1 MHSSREQQQL
11 GALHVALAGRCLG
24 EMTCY
29 FHVSPCSVKFIVSRV
44 MAVYRPLVRASMASP
59 ARLRRRRC
67 RPAAWD
73 AFVVPPTVTPQPTV
87 RGVLRELGPPN
98 GRDGHDQG

>member
-1 MHSSREQQQL
+1 MCGVNFFPRD
-11 GALHVALAGRCLG
+11 GCL
-24 EMTCY
+24 
-29 FHVSPCSVKFIVSRV
+29 SPPCSRLNGI
-44 MAVYRPLVRASMASP
+44 ADASSSSALP
-59 ARLRRRRC
+59 TCRL
-67 RPAAWD
+67 D

>member
-1 MHSSREQQQL
+1 L
-11 GALHVALAGRCLG
+11 P
-24 EMTCY
+24 TC
-29 FHVSPCSVKFIVSRV
+29 
-44 MAVYRPLVRASMASP
+44 
-59 ARLRRRRC
+59 RL
-67 RPAAWD
+67 D

>member
-1 MHSSREQQQL
+1 M
-11 GALHVALAGRCLG
+11 GW
-24 EMTCY
+24 
-29 FHVSPCSVKFIVSRV
+29 SVKFLKLLRV
-44 MAVYRPLVRASMASP
+44 MAVYRPLVRASDGIAGASSALP
-59 ARLRRRRC
+59 TCRL
-67 RPAAWD
+67 D